1 MSKYAPL
8 ATSNASQFVDIYSGA
23 SLGDALAGPD
33 SFSGLPA
40 LPSTAG
46 QTRTSG
52 LPGVVQGVISR
63 RPSVRAISVDRM
75 SYKNA
80 SAKQT
85 HD

>member
-1 MSKYAPL
+1 LSAAARAGL
-8 ATSNASQFVDIYSGA
+8 AQ
-23 SLGDALAGPD
+23 ALAPIGRHMKRRE
-33 SFSGLPA
+33 
-40 LPSTAG
+40 AG
-46 QTRTSG
+46 RTSG
-52 LPGVVQGVISR
+52 LPRVVQGVISR

>member
-1 MSKYAPL
+1 VRGPIRFHEPARTPEP
-8 ATSNASQFVDIYSGA
+8 A
-23 SLGDALAGPD
+23 AG
-33 SFSGLPA
+33 
-40 LPSTAG
+40 
-46 QTRTSG
+46 TRTSG

-75 SYKNA
+75 SDKNA